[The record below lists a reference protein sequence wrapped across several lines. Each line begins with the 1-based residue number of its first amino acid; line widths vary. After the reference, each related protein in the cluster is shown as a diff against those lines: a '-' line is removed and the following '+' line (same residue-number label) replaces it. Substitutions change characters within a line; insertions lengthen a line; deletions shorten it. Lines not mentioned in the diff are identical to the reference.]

1 MFFKS
6 LIYVQFTS
14 CVQDV
19 ALRKKCLCLKFFWSA
34 LSRIRTE
41 YERCRVS
48 LRIQSDCGKMRTR
61 ITPNTNTFHSVLIM
75 KVFLSAKVISEL
87 YIRTFVAIL
96 IVIKFLKKRILKA
109 IEMVTKMQ
117 IRANFSKPDASKH
130 LLITFGGLILKK
142 KD

>member
-1 MFFKS
+1 MKNKINSFYSWSSKNDCVKS
-6 LIYVQFTS
+6 V
-14 CVQDV
+14 
-19 ALRKKCLCLKFFWSA
+19 
-34 LSRIRTE
+34 RIRSYFGPHFPIFELNTE
-41 YERCRVS
+41 RYGVS

-117 IRANFSKPDASKH
+117 IRANFSKPDAS
-130 LLITFGGLILKK
+130 TY
-142 KD
+142 